1 MNTSALSDWMIE
13 RLFKSL
19 VQLRNSSE
27 RERIINYLAFFVSTL
42 LNYGCCM
49 VLDAIF
55 EIYFLLYGCIWI
67 YLVLKSFNK
76 WLTSE
81 MKNVSIPSLPEDVD
95 IVVTHKSLTD
105 RVIAVRPNA
114 IHYSVENFLEGEQ
127 YDAIIEKIKETR

>member
-1 MNTSALSDWMIE
+1 MAAVGCWMP
-13 RLFKSL
+13 F
-19 VQLRNSSE
+19 LRF
-27 RERIINYLAFFVSTL
+27 IFF
-42 LNYGCCM
+42 CM
-49 VLDAIF
+49 VVFRFI
-55 EIYFLLYGCIWI
+55 
-67 YLVLKSFNK
+67 LVLKSFNK

-105 RVIAVRPNA
+105 RAIAVRPNA

>member
-13 RLFKSL
+13 RSFKSL

-42 LNYGCCM
+42 LNYGCCR

-55 EIYFLLYGCIWI
+55 EIYFLLYDCIWI

-105 RVIAVRPNA
+105 RAIAVRPNA